1 MLTRKNNPHK
11 IRRSSL
17 HKNKKPITMIT
28 RKNFR
33 NKKTNLKLRKTN
45 QKLRKTNQK
54 LRKTKQKLKKTKHN
68 MKGGDKTLSN
78 ILKINFDPPENNLIN
93 LETDLFNIKYSPI
106 NNYMRTPGL
115 NVGQPNNA
123 PYTGFCWYQ

>member
-1 MLTRKNNPHK
+1 MLTRKNKLHK
-11 IRRSSL
+11 IKRSSL
-17 HKNKKPITMIT
+17 HKNKKPITMIR

-33 NKKTNLKLRKTN
+33 NKKTKRKLK
-45 QKLRKTNQK
+45 
-54 LRKTKQKLKKTKHN
+54 KTKQKLKKTKYN

-123 PYTGFCWYQ
+123 PYTGFGWYQ